1 MSVEQRRHRVLSAA
15 NQVHTSSLD
24 QAVLLGG
31 LVRSLLKIG
40 HFMSADCLTEAA
52 LLARDMNLNIG
63 TFSNDALRP
72 MVVAFNAVYR
82 EEAKH

>member
-1 MSVEQRRHRVLSAA
+1 MSIEQRRYRVLSAA
-15 NQVHTSSLD
+15 SQVHVSSLD
-24 QAVLLGG
+24 QAVMLGG

-52 LLARDMNLNIG
+52 LLARDMNIDVG
-63 TFSNDALRP
+63 MISSNQLRP